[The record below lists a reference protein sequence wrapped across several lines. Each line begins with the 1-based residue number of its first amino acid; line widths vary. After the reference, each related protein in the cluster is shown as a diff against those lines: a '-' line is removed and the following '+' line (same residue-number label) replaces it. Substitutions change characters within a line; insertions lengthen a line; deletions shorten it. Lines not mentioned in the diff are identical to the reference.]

1 MPLDIIRALINKLI
15 GILLSA
21 EYCRARENH
30 GMLNALL
37 MKNRNK
43 VFSAESSG

>member
-21 EYCRARENH
+21 EYCRMQENH
-30 GMLNALL
+30 DVLNVMLY
-37 MKNRNK
+37 
-43 VFSAESSG
+43 